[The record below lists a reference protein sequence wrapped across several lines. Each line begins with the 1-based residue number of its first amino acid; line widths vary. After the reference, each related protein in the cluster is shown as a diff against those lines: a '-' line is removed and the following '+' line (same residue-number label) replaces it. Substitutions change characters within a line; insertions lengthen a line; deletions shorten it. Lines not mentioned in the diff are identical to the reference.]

1 MYKTYCK
8 GGEYLIGKCFRFL
21 LVNVFW
27 ITDIYKCICNC
38 VTIIIVS
45 WFFII
50 YFYKFQSS
58 PPNKLVIALMSEVS
72 CIWYVEMFK
81 NVKEQRMSH
90 RLCKNFN
97 AQTCPVLSYVY
108 YKCCEQYNF
117 EHRQLYH
124 ISDQPVLGCCF
135 YSYLYMYQNLVYS

>member
-1 MYKTYCK
+1 MCLPEWFQFVWLWWLKRNELEAYAFQILIVAPNLHVVVWIFLFNSRVKLHVNVVILVCIK
-8 GGEYLIGKCFRFL
+8 RIAKEYLIGKCFRFL

-50 YFYKFQSS
+50 FFYFYKFQSS

-90 RLCKNFN
+90 R
-97 AQTCPVLSYVY
+97 
-108 YKCCEQYNF
+108 
-117 EHRQLYH
+117 
-124 ISDQPVLGCCF
+124 
-135 YSYLYMYQNLVYS
+135 